1 MPNCRWL
8 RSLIAKAAA
17 SRPSRVQ
24 IALIQPQKCFP
35 QSPARPARLPAAKS
49 NHLVPAL
56 RSASSSERHRG
67 HLCQQRWHLQILL
80 FPPKNADIPPIPT
93 FSKASAALRANSAQ
107 VSFQEREVWGRK
119 TGGKRES
126 PRDPRCGTQ
135 CPRGNPAVRR
145 AGSRSRGGRAP
156 RSSRKAA
163 GLRHVRSS
171 RGLSAAPPLHL
182 WRGGGEAKI
191 HPEKESG
198 CLTLR
203 LPPRIPLFPRC
214 IPREGDPS
222 SAAPAGS
229 ARGFPKNPKARRS
242 CASQG
247 CCFSSA
253 SLPSSTVTFK
263 CIFYCCGTLY
273 LQIIK
278 STSSAYRDC
287 PDITVL

>member
-1 MPNCRWL
+1 MGEKNRGKTGISAGSAL
-8 RSLIAKAAA
+8 RHAVPPRKSRCQARREPLPRRA
-17 SRPSRVQ
+17 SPQILQESRG
-24 IALIQPQKCFP
+24 AE
-35 QSPARPARLPAAKS
+35 ARP
-49 NHLVPAL
+49 
-56 RSASSSERHRG
+56 E
-67 HLCQQRWHLQILL
+67 Q
-80 FPPKNADIPPIPT
+80 
-93 FSKASAALRANSAQ
+93 
-107 VSFQEREVWGRK
+107 
-119 TGGKRES
+119 
-126 PRDPRCGTQ
+126 PR
-135 CPRGNPAVRR
+135 
-145 AGSRSRGGRAP
+145 
-156 RSSRKAA
+156 
-163 GLRHVRSS
+163 
-171 RGLSAAPPLHL
+171 LSAAPPLHL
-182 WRGGGEAKI
+182 WRGGGKAKI

-247 CCFSSA
+247 CRFSSA